1 MRGEENSMGKRFL
14 KFADLPPNPM
24 SESDLQA
31 YRELGFDVC
40 LLTEDNVK
48 LVKNGKLNEE
58 YIQAIRNIE
67 KNGMNVWIRNM
78 YNDEDYFQCVSGKE
92 GSNYGTPYEME
103 SRDITTEFREFPNV
117 TGFYMADEPYM
128 YTLPQEIPIAWMRKD
143 AYKFAAFDKLVK
155 LVDWK
160 NEHYPDAF
168 WHMNHVPS
176 QSWDHYL
183 PKNGKVYSYEDF
195 LNAYVEIIL
204 KRLKGCNR
212 SLSVDNYPL
221 VGSDYIEKDYLYDL
235 LTASKVTKEYNSQVN
250 EEDKATFG
258 ICIQTFHVRA
268 MAADDL
274 RNRDIISTE
283 EITFQIYTGMA
294 TGARMFE
301 YFCYHGFEDTNG
313 IMNKDGSKRIHHLVK
328 AANERI
334 QDIEQTIF
342 DYEHLGTFVVPGS
355 KISENVAAFV
365 IAKDLFYQDQHIR
378 VEAECDTVVGCFEKE
393 GQKGYLLV
401 NYTDPI
407 RNHSSEISVRC
418 AGGETI
424 RVTLQPGGAA
434 FITE

>member
-1 MRGEENSMGKRFL
+1 MGKRFL

-24 SESDLQA
+24 DEKDLA
-31 YRELGFDVC
+31 FYKELGFDVC

-48 LVKNGKLNEE
+48 LVENGTLNGD
-58 YIQAIRNIE
+58 YKQAIRNIE
-67 KNGMNVWIRNM
+67 KTGMAVWIRNM
-78 YNDEDYFQCVSGKE
+78 YNDEEYFQCASRKE
-92 GSNYGTPYEME
+92 GSNYGTPYVME
-103 SRDITTEFREFPNV
+103 PRDITIEFREFQNI

-128 YTLPQEIPIAWMRKD
+128 YTLPEEIPISWMRKD

-160 NEHYPDAF
+160 NEYYPDAF

-183 PKNGKVYSYEDF
+183 PKDGNVYSYEDF
-195 LNAYVEIIL
+195 LTAYADIIL
-204 KRLKGCNR
+204 KRLKGCKR

-221 VGSDYIEKDYLYDL
+221 VGEDYIEKDYLYDL
-235 LTASKVTKEYNSQVN
+235 LTASKVTKAYNRQVD
-250 EEDKATFG
+250 EVDKATFG
-258 ICIQTFHVRA
+258 ICIQTFHVKA

-283 EITFQIYTGMA
+283 EITLQFYTGMA

-313 IMNKDGSKRIHHLVK
+313 IMDKDGNKRIHHLVK
-328 AANERI
+328 EANERI
-334 QDIEQTIF
+334 SDIEQKVF
-342 DYEHLGTFVVPGS
+342 EYEHLGTFVVPGS

-365 IAKDLFYQDQHIR
+365 MAKDLFIQDNRIG
-378 VEAECDTVVGCFEKE
+378 VEAECDTVVGCFEKD
-393 GQKGYLLV
+393 GKKGYLLV

-407 RNHSSEISVRC
+407 RNHTSEINVRC
-418 AGGETI
+418 SNGETI
-424 RVTLQPGGAA
+424 QLTLQPGGAA

>member
-1 MRGEENSMGKRFL
+1 MEKRFL

-24 SESDLQA
+24 DEKDLA
-31 YRELGFDVC
+31 FYKELGFNVC

-48 LVKNGKLNEE
+48 LVKNGILNED
-58 YIQAIRNIE
+58 YKQAIENIE
-67 KNGMNVWIRNM
+67 KTGMDVWIRNM
-78 YNDEDYFQCVSGKE
+78 FNDEDYFQCASGKE

-103 SRDITTEFREFPNV
+103 PRDITTEFREFSNV

-128 YTLPQEIPIAWMRKD
+128 YTLPEEIPISWMRKD

-160 NEHYPDAF
+160 NKYYPDAF
-168 WHMNHVPS
+168 WHMNHVPG

-183 PKNGKVYSYEDF
+183 PKNGNVYSYEDF
-195 LNAYVEIIL
+195 LNAYADIIL
-204 KRLKGCNR
+204 KRLKGCKR

-334 QDIEQTIF
+334 HDIEQKIF

-365 IAKDLFYQDQHIR
+365 IAKDLFYQDQYIG
-378 VEAECDTVVGCFEKE
+378 VEAECDTVVGCFEKD
-393 GQKGYLLV
+393 GQKGYLFV

-407 RNHSSEISVRC
+407 RNHTSEIKVRC
-418 AGGETI
+418 SNGESI
-424 RVTLQPGGAA
+424 RLTLQPGGAA